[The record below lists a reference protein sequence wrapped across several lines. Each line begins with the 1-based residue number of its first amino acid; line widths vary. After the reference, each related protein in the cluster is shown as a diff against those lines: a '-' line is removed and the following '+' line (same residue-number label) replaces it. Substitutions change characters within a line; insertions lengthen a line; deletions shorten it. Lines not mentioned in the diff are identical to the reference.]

1 MACNSSRGSSS
12 SSLCSY
18 LPDSWATIFMSLL
31 CAALLSS
38 LLYSAPLFFLLSS
51 PLSSLLSSWLCSSSA
66 LGSLNANKL
75 VFLCFLLNWPQVVA
89 ELRPPMYD
97 LHLPQV
103 GVSSTLSLSFSLV
116 IYRQLLLLVQ
126 TIIHA
131 QLQHRLCLPHC
142 LCLCP
147 ISDCTNKVLRCE
159 AAAAA
164 MRSAS
169 PSLSI
174 SLSLLH
180 CSLIDDNILEFLLVF
195 LR

>member
-31 CAALLSS
+31 CFALRCAALFSPLLCSSLLSS
-38 LLYSAPLFFLLSS
+38 LLPSLL
-51 PLSSLLSSWLCSSSA
+51 PSLLSSLHSSLHCSSSA
-66 LGSLNANKL
+66 LGSPNANKL

-97 LHLPQV
+97 LQLPQV
-103 GVSSTLSLSFSLV
+103 GVSLPLLLSLSLV
-116 IYRQLLLLVQ
+116 IYRQLLLLLLLVQ

-131 QLQHRLCLPHC
+131 QLQHRLCLRHC

-169 PSLSI
+169 PSLS
-174 SLSLLH
+174 LSVALLF
-180 CSLIDDNILEFLLVF
+180 N
-195 LR
+195 